1 MSRSVRVL
9 LMLVATLFGVIAGIV
24 AGILTVVDGGSLAAA
39 AAFGAAGCATA
50 TLVALK
56 MIRFVFEVR
65 P

>member
-9 LMLVATLFGVIAGIV
+9 LTLVATLFGVIAGIV

-39 AAFGAAGCATA
+39 VAFGAAGCATA

>member
-9 LMLVATLFGVIAGIV
+9 LMLVAALFGVIVGII

-39 AAFGAAGCATA
+39 VALGAAGCAA
-50 TLVALK
+50 ASVFALK
-56 MIRFVFEVR
+56 VIGFVFGVR